1 MLDAE
6 LKPLIL
12 EVNYTPSFATDT
24 PLDLMI
30 KENLIRDALLLMHI
44 SNKAKNDALN
54 MKKKEMMERT
64 LTGKKLM
71 RSKEE
76 REGEVRRLAGKRD
89 RWEMRHLGNF

>member
-1 MLDAE
+1 M
-6 LKPLIL
+6 KPLIL

-76 REGEVRRLAGKRD
+76 REGEVRRLGGKRD